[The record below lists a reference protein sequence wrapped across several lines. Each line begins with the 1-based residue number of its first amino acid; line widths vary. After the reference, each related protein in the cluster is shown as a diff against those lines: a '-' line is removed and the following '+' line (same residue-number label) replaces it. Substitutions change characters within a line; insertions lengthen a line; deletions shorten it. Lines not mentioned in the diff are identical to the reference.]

1 MQIKERVEL
10 QVVDV
15 EGYDNPW
22 EVPPTRFLWD
32 VVHDVPRLK
41 TAYSQREAAELLQGF
56 IKKHELI
63 ATADLLNTGTVR
75 FNFKYPDLTCWLNKR
90 GEFWIKKEDEQ
101 DHPKLAHAL
110 CKLLTEEPTNTEEEE
125 QTMSEKNAAA
135 FLRNDTKTVGVRLMT
150 ESSPTKEY
158 TYVTT
163 QPLAVDDIVV
173 VPAVSD
179 QNFVLAKVTRVDEK
193 LAIEPRSGQ
202 KYKWVAAKVDLAAY
216 QATLEA
222 NSKLEDM
229 IADSY
234 RKQAQVAYREQLL
247 TLAGD
252 NAELRALI
260 GNGG

>member
-1 MQIKERVEL
+1 
-10 QVVDV
+10 
-15 EGYDNPW
+15 
-22 EVPPTRFLWD
+22 
-32 VVHDVPRLK
+32 
-41 TAYSQREAAELLQGF
+41 
-56 IKKHELI
+56 
-63 ATADLLNTGTVR
+63 
-75 FNFKYPDLTCWLNKR
+75 
-90 GEFWIKKEDEQ
+90 
-101 DHPKLAHAL
+101 
-110 CKLLTEEPTNTEEEE
+110 
-125 QTMSEKNAAA
+125 MSEKNAAA

-260 GNGG
+260 GNGS